1 MKKLALSI
9 LVAAGL
15 IFTSTQAEAQLKLPQ
30 ASSTQFILQDLG
42 IEQISVVYQRPS
54 ARGRVIFGDLV
65 PYNEIW
71 RTGANNATN
80 ITFQSEVMIEG
91 QKLEAGTYALFT
103 IPGEDEWTIIFNNN
117 AKQWGA
123 YTYDKADDVLRV
135 KVKPKALETPVET
148 FTIEFDD
155 IHEQSLDLSLS
166 WEKTKV
172 SFNIAVD
179 QKEEILA
186 SIDEAMKGEK
196 KPYFQAAMY
205 YFSNGLDMA
214 KSVEW
219 VKEADKGNKNAPH
232 IKYWKSIIL
241 SKAGD
246 KTGAIKAAEEGLK
259 MAKDSNNQEYVK
271 LNMHALEAA
280 KK

>member
-1 MKKLALSI
+1 MKKLALTI

-15 IFTSTQAEAQLKLPQ
+15 LFTATQAEAQLKLPQ

-54 ARGRVIFGDLV
+54 AKGRTIFGGLV
-65 PYNEIW
+65 PYDQIW

-80 ITFQSEVMIEG
+80 ITFPSEVMIEG
-91 QKLEAGTYALFT
+91 QKLPAGTYALFT
-103 IPGEDEWTIIFNNN
+103 IPGKTEWTIIFNNN

-135 KVKPKALETPVET
+135 KVKPKTLASPVET
-148 FTIEFDD
+148 FTIEFEDVL
-155 IHEQSLDLSLS
+155 EQSTDLALS
-166 WEKTKV
+166 WENTRV
-172 SFNIAVD
+172 SFNISVD

-186 SIDEAMKGEK
+186 GIDEAMKGEK

-205 YFSNGLDMA
+205 YFSNNIDIK

-219 VKEADKGNKNAPH
+219 INEADKGNTQAPH
-232 IKYWKSIIL
+232 IKYWKSL
-241 SKAGD
+241 VLAKAGD
-246 KTGAIKAAEEGLK
+246 KAGAVKAAEEGLA
-259 MAKDSNNQEYVK
+259 MAKAADNQEYVK
-271 LNMHALEAA
+271 LNTQALEDA

>member
-1 MKKLALSI
+1 MIMKKLALSI

-117 AKQWGA
+117 AK
-123 YTYDKADDVLRV
+123 L
-135 KVKPKALETPVET
+135 
-148 FTIEFDD
+148 
-155 IHEQSLDLSLS
+155 
-166 WEKTKV
+166 
-172 SFNIAVD
+172 
-179 QKEEILA
+179 
-186 SIDEAMKGEK
+186 M
-196 KPYFQAAMY
+196 MY
-205 YFSNGLDMA
+205 C
-214 KSVEW
+214 E
-219 VKEADKGNKNAPH
+219 
-232 IKYWKSIIL
+232 
-241 SKAGD
+241 
-246 KTGAIKAAEEGLK
+246 
-259 MAKDSNNQEYVK
+259 
-271 LNMHALEAA
+271 
-280 KK
+280 